1 LKGKD
6 IAMHQSRIG
15 IHRGVLL
22 CFLVVLEAALD
33 TIEKAA
39 YCPSGNPRIMIASL
53 TVSLSDTGTIRQ
65 QPLRLP
71 PQFDS

>member
-6 IAMHQSRIG
+6 IAMHPNKKD
-15 IHRGVLL
+15 IHLTVLL
-22 CFLVVLEAALD
+22 RLRVVFEFALD
-33 TIEKAA
+33 TIGKAA
-39 YCPSGNPRIMIASL
+39 YCPRGNPRTMIAL
-53 TVSLSDTGTIRQ
+53 PTVSQSGTGTIRQ